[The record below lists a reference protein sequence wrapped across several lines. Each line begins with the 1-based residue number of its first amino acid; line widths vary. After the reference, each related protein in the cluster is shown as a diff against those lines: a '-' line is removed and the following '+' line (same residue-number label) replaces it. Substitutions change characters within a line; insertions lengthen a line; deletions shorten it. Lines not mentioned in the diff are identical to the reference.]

1 MQETEEEGVYMDG
14 LDEGIKTIVKSS
26 SEKAVN
32 SVLKFISDK
41 YGKACVATGSAFNL
55 YLKNSELRYNKVK
68 TLADMTEPRTLEGEN
83 GIYVD
88 VYVEYKGKR
97 ISTSTVDNMMQI
109 SNNIIGE
116 MSKTN

>member
-88 VYVEYKGKR
+88 KKGESRTPSPSTKER
-97 ISTSTVDNMMQI
+97 IKSMFRLSL
-109 SNNIIGE
+109 
-116 MSKTN
+116 KK